1 MINDS
6 VPESLLSSIR
16 ADKRS
21 GELLRLKFL
30 DSSNTDSV
38 LAQVNKRFDVET
50 NILFANISQ
59 LEDKVLGIIIIHMTG
74 EKEELDRAKQYLGE
88 SGVAYIPYEIP
99 KVS

>member
-1 MINDS
+1 M
-6 VPESLLSSIR
+6 
-16 ADKRS
+16 
-21 GELLRLKFL
+21 
-30 DSSNTDSV
+30 

-88 SGVAYIPYEIP
+88 SEVSYIPYEIP